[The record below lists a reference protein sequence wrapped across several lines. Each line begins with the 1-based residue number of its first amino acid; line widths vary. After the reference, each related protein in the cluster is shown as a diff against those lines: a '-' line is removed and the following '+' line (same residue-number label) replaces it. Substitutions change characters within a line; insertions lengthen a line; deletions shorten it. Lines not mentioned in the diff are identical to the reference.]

1 MVVNVWWGGP
11 LCLVL
16 AHVMLSQY
24 TVYRPYTYPF
34 CEVTILRAMMA
45 NAKVMVAAKMIMAMM
60 ATMVA
65 AEMMAKMMGATKMI
79 MAMMATMVTAKMM
92 AKMTGATKM
101 MAKMMVTMKMM
112 AASAI
117 PGKRSRILSCHS
129 YGMVEARA
137 LLRFV
142 GFAADVDLDLHH
154 CRFFPEPTF

>member
-1 MVVNVWWGGP
+1 
-11 LCLVL
+11 
-16 AHVMLSQY
+16 MLSQY
-24 TVYRPYTYPF
+24 TVYCTPSVNLYPF

-45 NAKVMVAAKMIMAMM
+45 NAKMMVAAKMIMAMM
-60 ATMVA
+60 ATMVT

-117 PGKRSRILSCHS
+117 PGKRSRILSCQS

>member
-1 MVVNVWWGGP
+1 MFSTCTCCRSI
-11 LCLVL
+11 L
-16 AHVMLSQY
+16 Y

-45 NAKVMVAAKMIMAMM
+45 NAKMMVAAKMIMAMM
-60 ATMVA
+60 ATMVT
-65 AEMMAKMMGATKMI
+65 AEMMGATKMI

-101 MAKMMVTMKMM
+101 MAKMMVTVKMM

-154 CRFFPEPTF
+154 CRFFPELPFSLFVMQ

>member
-1 MVVNVWWGGP
+1 
-11 LCLVL
+11 
-16 AHVMLSQY
+16 
-24 TVYRPYTYPF
+24 
-34 CEVTILRAMMA
+34 MMA
-45 NAKVMVAAKMIMAMM
+45 NAKMMVAAKMAMM
-60 ATMVA
+60 ATMVTT
-65 AEMMAKMMGATKMI
+65 EMMAKMMGATKMI
-79 MAMMATMVTAKMM
+79 MAMMATMM

-137 LLRFV
+137 LLRCV
-142 GFAADVDLDLHH
+142 GFAADVDLDLRR